1 VTVTYVEIARHRKP
15 GEALPP
21 LRDRAE
27 ASLGDADLQ
36 GALANMA
43 GRFNR
48 ERERAMAEPGM
59 AELRTRA
66 EASRT
71 NGVAA
76 MRHYL
81 TTLEASLRALG
92 VHVHHAPTASDARRI
107 IGGIAADAGVRRI
120 VKSKSMATEEID
132 LNAHLEAQGIDVVET
147 DLGEWIIQKAHE
159 RPSHIIAPAVHKSR
173 GQVTTLFSEL
183 AGAALPDRREDLCA
197 FAQERLRDAF
207 LTADMGI
214 SGVNF
219 ACADTGTIALVT
231 NEDNGRMTTS
241 LPRVHVAVMPIEK
254 VLPTFADLA
263 TMLPI
268 LVRNATGQKL
278 STYVTLLTGPRRAG
292 ELDGPEE
299 MHVVILDNGRSA
311 LLGGPY
317 EAMLRCIRC
326 GACLNVCPVYGT
338 IGGHAYGGVYSGPM
352 GAVLTPL
359 LSAMGEG
366 ADLPGASSLCG
377 ACSEACPVGIPLAE
391 MLIELR
397 ADAQSLPASEERSR
411 AKRWFFG
418 VWSRAWSVPLVYR
431 ATVRAGSFAGRRAPA
446 LVRRLPGVRRW
457 ADGRELPPLA
467 AESFHD
473 WWRREHA
480 G

>member
-1 VTVTYVEIARHRKP
+1 MTVTYVEIARHRRP
-15 GEALPP
+15 GEPLPP
-21 LRDRAE
+21 LRARAE

-48 ERERAMAEPGM
+48 ERERSMAEPGM
-59 AELRTRA
+59 AELRERA
-66 EASRT
+66 EAIRT
-71 NGVAA
+71 DGVAA
-76 MRHYL
+76 LRFNL
-81 TTLEASLRALG
+81 AQLESSLRSLG
-92 VHVHHAPTASDARRI
+92 VHVHHAETAEDARRI
-107 IGGIAADAGVRRI
+107 IAGIAEDNGVRRI

-132 LNAHLEAQGIDVVET
+132 LNAHLEARGIDVVET

-183 AGAALPDRREDLCA
+183 AGEALPDRREDLCA
-197 FAQERLRDAF
+197 FAQARLRDAF

-231 NEDNGRMTTS
+231 NEGNGRMTTS

-254 VLPTFADLA
+254 VLARFVDLTA
-263 TMLPI
+263 MLPI

-278 STYVTLLTGPRRAG
+278 SSYMTLVTGPRRAD
-292 ELDGPEE
+292 EVDGPEE
-299 MHVVILDNGRSA
+299 LHVVVLDNGRSA

-377 ACSEACPVGIPLAE
+377 ACSDACPVGIPLAE
-391 MLIELR
+391 ML
-397 ADAQSLPASEERSR
+397 
-411 AKRWFFG
+411 
-418 VWSRAWSVPLVYR
+418 V
-431 ATVRAGSFAGRRAPA
+431 AGAVSRRAPSLA
-446 LVRRLPGVRRW
+446 RRMPGARRW
-457 ADGRELPPLA
+457 AEGRELPAIAP
-467 AESFHD
+467 ESFHD
-473 WWRREHA
+473 WWQRERS